1 MIKEAQWFW
10 RRLFTFLFTGVN
22 SLAVAT
28 IVWKIDDPGALK
40 WIGLGL
46 IFANIML
53 AFVYMAGATLV
64 DLTRLKSEAIKT
76 AEEVKEIIT

>member
-1 MIKEAQWFW
+1 MTKELQWFW

-22 SLAVAT
+22 SAALGF
-28 IVWKIDDPGALK
+28 IVLRLDDPDAMK

-64 DLTRLKSEAIKT
+64 DLTRLKSEAIQT
-76 AEEVKEIIT
+76 AEEVKDIVS

>member
-1 MIKEAQWFW
+1 MIKEVQWFW

>member
-1 MIKEAQWFW
+1 MTKEVQWFW
-10 RRLFTFLFTGVN
+10 RRLFTFLFTSVN
-22 SLAVAT
+22 SLAVAA

-64 DLTRLKSEAIKT
+64 DLTRIKGEVIQT
-76 AEEVKEIIT
+76 AAEVKDIVS

>member
-1 MIKEAQWFW
+1 MTKEVQWFW
-10 RRLFTFLFTGVN
+10 RRLFTFLFTSVN
-22 SLAVAT
+22 SIAVAT
-28 IVWKIDDPGALK
+28 IVWKIDEPNALK

-64 DLTRLKSEAIKT
+64 DLTRLKGEAIQT
-76 AEEVKEIIT
+76 AQEVRDIVS